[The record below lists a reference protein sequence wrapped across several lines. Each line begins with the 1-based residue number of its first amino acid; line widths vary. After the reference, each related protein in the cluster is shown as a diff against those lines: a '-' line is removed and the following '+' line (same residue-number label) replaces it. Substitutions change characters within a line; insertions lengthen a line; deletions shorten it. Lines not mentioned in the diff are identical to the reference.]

1 MGLPLPAEG
10 RKGNQKH
17 QVTRRVPHRGEC
29 VLARI
34 IISIESDAAV
44 VEVRTSDAVSFHD
57 GSVDERVS
65 DWTKVIGANARAIR
79 EARGLTLR
87 EAADLCA
94 AVGYPTAHTFIHKL
108 ETGEKNW
115 ALRAI
120 VGICRA
126 YGITPDALLLPS
138 KTAGAR

>member
-1 MGLPLPAEG
+1 M
-10 RKGNQKH
+10 
-17 QVTRRVPHRGEC
+17 
-29 VLARI
+29 ARI
-34 IISIESDAAV
+34 IISIETDAGN
-44 VEVRTSDAVSFHD
+44 VEVHTNDGPNFRD
-57 GSVDERVS
+57 GSVEDQVAS
-65 DWTKVIGANARAIR
+65 WTKAIGANAKAIR

-87 EAADLCA
+87 DAADLCA
-94 AVGYPTAHTFIHKL
+94 TVGYPTAHTFIHKL

-126 YGITPDALLLPS
+126 YDIGPDALLLPR